1 MEEILLHN
9 PNIVEAAVLG
19 HKNEPKGE
27 VPMCNGED
35 YVVPATIEDMTVQII
50 VRKRSWK
57 LGWEKRREYCSWEGK
72 GNWWLNILWSGF
84 LIDAKIWLNWSEWTP
99 GMALFLN
106 FIWERSFL
114 LILLWYPGVN
124 IAFVKLNE
132 LLTMY
137 FLTFLILRYYPNNH
151 KVDIFQ
157 QAIYLC

>member
-1 MEEILLHN
+1 
-9 PNIVEAAVLG
+9 
-19 HKNEPKGE
+19 
-27 VPMCNGED
+27 
-35 YVVPATIEDMTVQII
+35 
-50 VRKRSWK
+50 
-57 LGWEKRREYCSWEGK
+57 
-72 GNWWLNILWSGF
+72 
-84 LIDAKIWLNWSEWTP
+84 
-99 GMALFLN
+99 MALFLN
-106 FIWERSFL
+106 FMWARSVL